1 MKAEMKEPLL
11 EHINIKDEDCK
22 FHKESNRKGLL
33 KVVFL
38 STFVAVLGSYEF
50 GSCMGYSAPVQAAIT
65 KDLDLSVA
73 EFSVFGS
80 ILNVGSMIGAITSG
94 RIADFVGRKGAMRIS
109 CAFSITGWI
118 AIYFSKGALL
128 LDVGRVL
135 SGYGIGIFA
144 YVVPIYVAE
153 IAPKDL
159 RGGLATLN
167 QLMIVIGGS
176 VAFLAGTALTWRL
189 LALTGIIPCLIQLV
203 GLIFIPESPRWL
215 AKAGHQK
222 QFYDALRRLY
232 GDDDNVSHEAAEI
245 QDYMQTLEHQ
255 PKASMLDL
263 FQRKYMQSVIVGVGL
278 MMFQQFGGVNG
289 VGFYASETF
298 TSAGFSSGKIGIIAF
313 ACVMIPI
320 TAVGAFLVDNCGRK
334 PLLLVSSVGT
344 FFGCFL
350 AGMSFLLKEHN
361 LFQEWIPLFVLCG
374 TLIFMG
380 SFSIGMGAVPWVLM
394 SEIFPINVKGAAGSL
409 VNLVHWFGAWAVSY
423 TFNFLMDWSPS
434 GTFFL
439 YSGVCAASVL
449 FVSTLSKKATSRS
462 SKVGLQFPVDCIT
475 RFVKVGKYVDWVGA
489 GALVYLIAVLE
500 YLAAKVQFL
509 FFL

>member
-1 MKAEMKEPLL
+1 MANNQDAENGESSVKAEMKEPLL
-11 EHINIKDEDCK
+11 QHINIKDEDRK
-22 FHKESNRKGLL
+22 FQKESNRKGLL

-38 STFVAVLGSYEF
+38 STFIAVLGSYEF
-50 GSCMGYSAPVQAAIT
+50 GSCMGYSAPVQSAIT

-94 RIADFVGRKGAMRIS
+94 RIAEFIGRKGAMRIS
-109 CAFSITGWI
+109 SAFSIAGWI
-118 AIYFSKGALL
+118 AIYFSQGTLL
-128 LDVGRVL
+128 LDIGRFL

-176 VAFLAGTALTWRL
+176 VSFIAGTALTWRL
-189 LALTGIIPCLIQLV
+189 LALTGIIPCAFQLV

-215 AKAGHQK
+215 AKAGYQK
-222 QFYDALRRLY
+222 EFYNALRRLY
-232 GDDDNVSHEAAEI
+232 GDDADISHEAAEI
-245 QDYMQTLEHQ
+245 QDYLQTLEHQ
-255 PKASMLDL
+255 PKDSMLDL
-263 FQRKYMQSVIVGVGL
+263 FQRKYMHSVIIGVGL

-289 VGFYASETF
+289 IGFYARETF

-313 ACVMIPI
+313 ACVQIPI
-320 TAVGAFLVDNCGRK
+320 TAVGAFLVDKCGRK
-334 PLLLVSSVGT
+334 PLLLVSSTGT
-344 FFGCFL
+344 FFGCFF
-350 AGMSFLLKEHN
+350 AAISFLMKTSQEHK
-361 LFQEWIPLFVLCG
+361 LLQEWIPLFVLCG
-374 TLIFMG
+374 ILIFMG

-394 SEIFPINVKGAAGSL
+394 SEIFPVNVKGAAGSL
-409 VNLVHWFGAWAVSY
+409 VNLIHWFGAWAVSY
-423 TFNFLMDWSPS
+423 TFNFMMDWSPS

-449 FVSTLSKKATSRS
+449 FV
-462 SKVGLQFPVDCIT
+462 
-475 RFVKVGKYVDWVGA
+475 
-489 GALVYLIAVLE
+489 
-500 YLAAKVQFL
+500 AKVVPETKGRSLEEIQASINS
-509 FFL
+509 

>member
-1 MKAEMKEPLL
+1 MLPT
-11 EHINIKDEDCK
+11 
-22 FHKESNRKGLL
+22 ESNLFKEQWSIQSCCHYSVKLMSRQNELL
-33 KVVFL
+33 FNSNVF
-38 STFVAVLGSYEF
+38 TFQ
-50 GSCMGYSAPVQAAIT
+50 MGYSAPVQSAIT
-65 KDLDLSVA
+65 KDLDLSVV

-80 ILNVGSMIGAITSG
+80 IINVGSMIGAITSG
-94 RIADFVGRKGAMRIS
+94 RIADFIGRKGAMRIS
-109 CAFSITGWI
+109 SAFSITGWI
-118 AIYFSKGALL
+118 AIYFSKGTLL
-128 LDVGRVL
+128 LDIGRFL

-167 QLMIVIGGS
+167 QLMIVIGAS

-189 LALTGIIPCLIQLV
+189 LALTGIVPCLIQLV
-203 GLIFIPESPRWL
+203 GLTFIPESPRWL
-215 AKAGHQK
+215 AKAGYQK
-222 QFYDALRRLY
+222 EFYNALRRLY
-232 GDDDNVSHEAAEI
+232 GDDDDISHEAAEI
-245 QDYMQTLEHQ
+245 QDYLQTLEHQ
-255 PKASMLDL
+255 PKASMLDV
-263 FQRKYMQSVIVGVGL
+263 FQRKYMHSVIIGVGL

-313 ACVMIPI
+313 ACIQIPI

-334 PLLLVSSVGT
+334 PLLLVSSIGT

-350 AGMSFLLKEHN
+350 AAISFLMKEHN
-361 LFQEWIPLFVLCG
+361 LLQEWIPLFVLCG
-374 TLIFMG
+374 MLIFMG

-449 FVSTLSKKATSRS
+449 FVTKIVPETKGRTLEEIQASMNS
-462 SKVGLQFPVDCIT
+462 
-475 RFVKVGKYVDWVGA
+475 
-489 GALVYLIAVLE
+489 
-500 YLAAKVQFL
+500 
-509 FFL
+509 

>member
-1 MKAEMKEPLL
+1 MAINQDVENGESSVKAKMKEPLL
-11 EHINIKDEDCK
+11 QHTSIKDGDRK
-22 FHKESNRKGLL
+22 FHNECNRKGLL

-50 GSCMGYSAPVQAAIT
+50 GSCMGYSAPVQSAIT

-94 RIADFVGRKGAMRIS
+94 RIAEFLGRKGAMRIS
-109 CAFSITGWI
+109 SAFSITGWI
-118 AIYFSKGALL
+118 AIYFSKGALS
-128 LDVGRVL
+128 LDIGRFL

-167 QLMIVIGGS
+167 QLMIVIGAS
-176 VAFLAGTALTWRL
+176 VAFLAGTVLKWRL
-189 LALTGIIPCLIQLV
+189 LALTGIIPCLVQLV

-215 AKAGHQK
+215 AKAGYRK
-222 QFYDALRRLY
+222 EFYNALRSLH
-232 GDDDNVSHEAAEI
+232 GDDADISHEAAEI
-245 QDYMQTLEHQ
+245 QDYLQTLEHQ

-263 FQRKYMQSVIVGVGL
+263 FQRKYKQSVIIGVGL

-298 TSAGFSSGKIGIIAF
+298 TSAGFASGKIGIIAF
-313 ACVMIPI
+313 ACVQIPI
-320 TAVGAFLVDNCGRK
+320 TAGGAFLVDNCGRK
-334 PLLLVSSVGT
+334 PLLLVSSTGT
-344 FFGCFL
+344 FLGCFL
-350 AGMSFLLKEHN
+350 AAISFLMKEHN
-361 LFQEWIPLFVLCG
+361 LLQEWIPLFVLCG
-374 TLIFMG
+374 MLIFMG

-394 SEIFPINVKGAAGSL
+394 SEIFPINIKGAAGSL
-409 VNLVHWFGAWAVSY
+409 VNLIHWFGAWAVSY

-449 FVSTLSKKATSRS
+449 FV
-462 SKVGLQFPVDCIT
+462 
-475 RFVKVGKYVDWVGA
+475 
-489 GALVYLIAVLE
+489 
-500 YLAAKVQFL
+500 AKVVPETKGRALEEIQASMNS
-509 FFL
+509 